1 MNRTLKRELQ
11 RLTGLALAV
20 LPLAAGAA
28 AGQFTFVV
36 GQVTLIKANG
46 QSVAAARGT
55 AVDAGDRVATGAD
68 GMAQLTMV
76 DEARLSL
83 RPNTQFA
90 VEQYPDRKGSADGAV
105 LSLIKGTLRTF
116 TGLIANANRDK
127 FVMKTRVA
135 TVGIRGSGNIL
146 YACEAQECDASV
158 IGEAHG
164 QGAITVNH
172 TIEGSHAITNTLAS
186 GGAPQP
192 GGTQT
197 LVTGPGQT
205 VLVLNDQPPRY
216 IPTPSFIAN
225 AATNMTNAKP
235 GSGGP
240 AASTGEVRSFAPGE
254 VVALPSSQQVVTPLV
269 GNNGLGFPIVDAS
282 ENLAADPVN
291 LRDIIIAGNAAPV
304 PGQATAGDVT
314 STGNDLRAYNGYGA
328 SRSGLSPV
336 ITGGTL
342 RDFSI
347 VGLASGSIIMGRWDN
362 AALGF
367 FGAGS
372 EAGVPG
378 STHWILAPSGYP
390 MYLADVLTGTA
401 VYTLAGATSPTN
413 QLGAAGSLDSARIDV
428 NFTQRTLDFGAQV
441 SVPGSAGGNW
451 SLSAA
456 DVPISLNRF
465 SGSTADRL
473 VITNG
478 NGVSSTVNG
487 NLTGNFEGSFVGTGI
502 SGAILGYGIADRTS
516 ASTANWAFVS
526 GVAGFRGPQQNGLAP
541 YREGRISDALGTLPD
556 FIRSHA
562 TTDRPD
568 EVVSD
573 TQGRA
578 TAFTAPFGNL
588 GSHAAYGIG
597 SAQVLQSGADP
608 DTGLIWGRWGGGIA
622 QVGGQALNLTDASLH
637 YIFAGTQSGPVTLPL
652 TGSATYDVIG
662 NTSPTDA
669 SGRVGTLNIATL
681 DANFTNRTASATV
694 NIAINGQTWNGS
706 ATNMPIY
713 REQYFSAYSGT
724 PIAGVPNPNPLFI
737 SCTPNCGQGATGSFD
752 GFFSGRSGNRAG
764 LLYNLGG
771 NQGAVAFGRRGG

>member
-11 RLTGLALAV
+11 RVAGLALAV

-36 GQVTLIKANG
+36 GQVTLTKANG
-46 QSVAAARGT
+46 QSLTATRGM
-55 AVDAGDRVATGAD
+55 ALDPGDRVATGAD

-105 LSLIKGTLRTF
+105 LSLLKGTLRTF
-116 TGLIANANRDK
+116 TGLIASANRDK

-146 YACEAQECDASV
+146 YACEGQECDASV
-158 IGEAHG
+158 TGEAHG
-164 QGAITVNH
+164 EGAITVNH
-172 TIEGSHAITNTLAS
+172 TIEGSHAITNAAAS
-186 GGAPQP
+186 GTA
-192 GGTQT
+192 QT
-197 LVTGPGQT
+197 LITGPGQT
-205 VLVLNDQPPRY
+205 VLVLNNQPPRY
-216 IPTPSFIAN
+216 IPTPGFIAN

-235 GSGGP
+235 GS
-240 AASTGEVRSFAPGE
+240 AAVAATGEVRSFAPGE
-254 VVALPSSQQVVTPLV
+254 VVALPSSQQVVTPLL
-269 GNNGLGFPIVDAS
+269 GNNGLGFPVIDAS
-282 ENLAADPVN
+282 ANLAADPVN
-291 LRDIIIAGNAAPV
+291 LRDIIIAANAAPI
-304 PGQATAGDVT
+304 PGQARAGDVT
-314 STGNDLRAYNGYGA
+314 STGNDLRAYSAYGA
-328 SRSGLSPV
+328 SQSGLSPV

-342 RDFSI
+342 QDFDI
-347 VGLASGSIIMGRWDN
+347 IGLASGSIIMGRWDN

-367 FGAGS
+367 FGTGS

-401 VYTLAGATSPTN
+401 VYTLAGATAPTN
-413 QLGAAGSLDSARIDV
+413 QLGAAGSLGSARIDV

-441 SVPGSAGGNW
+441 SVPGSAGGSW
-451 SLSAA
+451 TLAA
-456 DVPISLNRF
+456 ANVPISLNRF
-465 SGSTADRL
+465 SGSTGDRL
-473 VITNG
+473 VVTNG
-478 NGVSSTVNG
+478 NGVSSATNG
-487 NLTGNFEGSFVGTGI
+487 NLSGSFEGSFVGTGL
-502 SGAILGYGIADRTS
+502 SGAILGYGIADRTA

-541 YREGRISDALGTLPD
+541 YREGRISDALGTIPD
-556 FIRSHA
+556 FIRSYA

-573 TQGRA
+573 TQGRVS
-578 TAFTAPFGNL
+578 AFTAPFAHL
-588 GSHAAYGIG
+588 GSHAAYSIG

-608 DTGLIWGRWGGGIA
+608 ETGLIWGRWGGGIA

-662 NTSPTDA
+662 NTHPTDA
-669 SGRVGTLNIATL
+669 SGRVGTLNTATL

-694 NIAINGQTWNGS
+694 NLAINGQTWNGS

-724 PIAGVPNPNPLFI
+724 PIPGLPNPNPLFI

-752 GFFSGRSGNRAG
+752 GFFTGRSGQRAG
-764 LLYNLGG
+764 LMYNLGG
-771 NQGAVAFGRRGG
+771 IQGAVAFGRRGG